1 MKKLNN
7 HSITRLLTLVFIL
20 VTVFNSCKTKENV
33 QRGPLFDRGPNFL
46 FEKMR
51 SKEFNYDW
59 ISSKFA
65 VEITEGKDK
74 TSFKANYRAKKDSV
88 IWVSISPALGI
99 EVARAII
106 TKDTVKFM
114 NRMNSTYFEGDFN
127 YINNTFGVDL
137 DFDMLQS
144 VLTGNAFASYEEDE
158 FKSFVDKEH
167 YLLSTMRKRKLRKSL
182 QKNDSLNLTA
192 QSIWLEPKTY
202 KISKFGIY
210 DFSTN
215 NNLEVFYSNFALVES
230 QLFPFNIFFT
240 LTGDHPVQ
248 INIQYSKVAND
259 TPQSFPF
266 TIPEKYESIK

>member
-7 HSITRLLTLVFIL
+7 HTVTRLFFLVIIL
-20 VTVFNSCKTKENV
+20 ASVFSSCKTKENV
-33 QRGPLFDRGPNFL
+33 QRGPLFDRSTSFL

-51 SKEFNYDW
+51 SKEFEYNW
-59 ISSKFA
+59 ISTKFS
-65 VEITEGKDK
+65 VEIAQGNEK

-127 YINNTFGVDL
+127 YINNKFGVDL

-144 VLTGNAFASYEEDE
+144 VLTGNAFSSYKEDE
-158 FKSFVDKEH
+158 FKSFVDKDT

-182 QKNDSLNLTA
+182 QKNDSLDVTA
-192 QSIWLEPKTY
+192 QSIWLEPKTF

-210 DFSTN
+210 DFNTN
-215 NNLEVFYSNFALVES
+215 NNLEVFYSNFTPVET
-230 QLFPFNIFFT
+230 QLFPFKILFT
-240 LTGDHPVQ
+240 LTGEHPVQ
-248 INIQYSKVAND
+248 VNIQYSKVAKE
-259 TPQSFPF
+259 TLQSFPF
-266 TIPEKYESIK
+266 TIPEKYEAIH